1 MDFKGPR
8 HHHHSPALSTAGIH
22 KRAAAR
28 LPRRPLRPSPVIGR
42 GVAAAFLHALSA
54 LELALAGAGR
64 GVAAEDDKQTS
75 TRRRRVC
82 RGRPL
87 RPSPGVGRGVA
98 PAFLRALSPLKLA
111 LAGRGVA
118 AEDDK
123 AADVLCWGD
132 ASRRSG
138 SSR

>member
-1 MDFKGPR
+1 M
-8 HHHHSPALSTAGIH
+8 
-22 KRAAAR
+22 
-28 LPRRPLRPSPVIGR
+28 GR

-64 GVAAEDDKQTS
+64 GVAAEDDKQTG
-75 TRRRRVC
+75 TRRRRAC

-123 AADVLCWGD
+123 AAGVLCWGD